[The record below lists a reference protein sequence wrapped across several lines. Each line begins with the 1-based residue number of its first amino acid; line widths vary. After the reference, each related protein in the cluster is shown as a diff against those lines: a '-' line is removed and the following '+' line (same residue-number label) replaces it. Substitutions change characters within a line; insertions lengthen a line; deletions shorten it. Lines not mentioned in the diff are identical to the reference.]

1 MWGDVSAP
9 WHRFGLPGSLG
20 ESENMSYL
28 GIQLGLTISSA
39 EARSVSVQL
48 WAHRDIS
55 RLFIDRRGPE
65 TRSTRL
71 KKP

>member
-28 GIQLGLTISSA
+28 GRMFNWG
-39 EARSVSVQL
+39 
-48 WAHRDIS
+48 
-55 RLFIDRRGPE
+55 
-65 TRSTRL
+65 
-71 KKP
+71 